1 MAQRVR
7 VLAAVPED
15 VSSTYRTHAIER
27 EDLLLQI
34 VFWLPHM
41 HLGGHTQT
49 YLLMRVNTCKVKFNG
64 TTIKSTSLIEIRQR

>member
-1 MAQRVR
+1 M
-7 VLAAVPED
+7 LAAVPEG
-15 VSSTYRTHAIER
+15 VSSIHRTHTIER

-41 HLGGHTQT
+41 HFGGRTQT